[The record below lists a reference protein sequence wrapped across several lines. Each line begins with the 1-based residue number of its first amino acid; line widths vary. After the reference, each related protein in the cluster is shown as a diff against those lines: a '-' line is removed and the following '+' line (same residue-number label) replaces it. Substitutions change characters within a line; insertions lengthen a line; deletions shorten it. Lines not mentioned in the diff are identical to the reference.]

1 MGKYSEETKLAVVE
15 DYCSGTAG
23 LKVVA
28 RRHDVNVTSLRKWV
42 AGYRS
47 HGAAGVREKARATYS
62 LKFKLSVLRRMRDE
76 GLSYRQAAALF
87 DIRNFN
93 IIATWERNYDQGGL
107 EALSPH
113 ASLRRKKMTKH
124 QTTESPRSSKG
135 DARRTR
141 DELIKEL
148 DNLRMENAYLKKL
161 NALVQTTAQQ
171 AQRKKHKS

>member
-1 MGKYSEETKLAVVE
+1 
-15 DYCSGTAG
+15 
-23 LKVVA
+23 
-28 RRHDVNVTSLRKWV
+28 
-42 AGYRS
+42 
-47 HGAAGVREKARATYS
+47 
-62 LKFKLSVLRRMRDE
+62 MRDE

-107 EALSPH
+107 EALTPH
-113 ASLRRKKMTKH
+113 ASSRRKKMTKH

-135 DARRTR
+135 DVRPTR
-141 DELIKEL
+141 DELMKEL

-171 AQRKKHKS
+171 AQRKKRRS

>member
-1 MGKYSEETKLAVVE
+1 MNKYTEETNLAVVK

-28 RRHDVNVTSLRKWV
+28 RRHDVDVSSLRKWV

-47 HGAAGVREKARATYS
+47 HGAAGVREKERAAYS
-62 LKFKLSVLRRMRDE
+62 VKFKLSVLRRMRDE

-93 IIATWERNYDQGGL
+93 IIATWEQNYDQGGL
-107 EALSPH
+107 DALSPY
-113 ASLRRKKMTKH
+113 ASLRRKKMKK
-124 QTTESPRSSKG
+124 QLIKEPPRQSQ
-135 DARRTR
+135 DDDRRTR
-141 DELIKEL
+141 EELINEL
-148 DNLRMENAYLKKL
+148 SNLRMENAYLKKL
-161 NALVQTTAQQ
+161 NALAQTTAQQ